1 MTGTREGRGNGLIGL
16 GRKSPPKLPVVDPL
30 MRASADQEANGVVAA
45 KLPDNVGCGG
55 ECAHDRMPT
64 TIRCETQEAKALLA
78 SEVSAWHIAPMAK
91 HDDFPDSKEATARRL
106 GALRA
111 ALGLTQEQMAERY
124 GLGSQQTWG
133 NYEKGARD
141 LPPKLAVKIAARE
154 RISLDWIYRGLT
166 DMLPLSL
173 AQKLGV
179 VDTPT
184 PTDHPHKESA

>member
-1 MTGTREGRGNGLIGL
+1 MTSTRKSCSDGLIGL
-16 GRKSPPKLPVVDPL
+16 GRKSPAELPVVDPL
-30 MRASADQEANGVVAA
+30 MRASADQGTDSVVAA
-45 KLPDNVGCGG
+45 KLPDHVGSGS
-55 ECAHDRMPT
+55 ERTHASSST
-64 TIRCETQEAKALLA
+64 TNRCDAQEAKALLA
-78 SEVSAWHIAPMAK
+78 SEVRAWHIAAMVK
-91 HDDFPDSKEATARRL
+91 HDDFLDSKEATARRL

-166 DMLPLSL
+166 DMLPLAL

-179 VDTPT
+179 VAAPK
-184 PTDHPHKESA
+184 PIDHPHKESA